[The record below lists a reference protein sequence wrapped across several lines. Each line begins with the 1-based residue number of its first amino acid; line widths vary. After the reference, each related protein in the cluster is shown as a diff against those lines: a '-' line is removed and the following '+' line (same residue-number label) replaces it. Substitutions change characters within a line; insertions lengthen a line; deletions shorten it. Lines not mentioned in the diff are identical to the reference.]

1 MWQNSKPYWLV
12 LPTVSV
18 IVILFFGGLVEG
30 LAHSLGYFPA
40 AGQLDFSTRAYHKL
54 LSSKDFWLSL
64 WLTLRI
70 SFLATLFSGI
80 LGMGISLFFLR
91 NQQRKS
97 RIGLWLQ
104 GLMNLPLV
112 IPHFVGA
119 YIIVLMFM
127 QSGYL
132 ARILYGFGLIQQF
145 EAFPVLTNDP
155 RGWGIILAY
164 TWKEAPFIALMIYP
178 VLKNIYSNWL
188 EVAKVYGAKPWQFF
202 IEVVVPLLLPAW
214 TSSCFIVFDF
224 TFSAFEVPY
233 LLGITYPQMLPVL
246 SYTLYT
252 NGGWERMPE
261 AMAINVVLTLI
272 TALLGIM
279 AYKLSRRWGMP
290 GGKS

>member
-1 MWQNSKPYWLV
+1 M
-12 LPTVSV
+12 
-18 IVILFFGGLVEG
+18 ILFFGGLLEG

-40 AGQLDFSTRAYHKL
+40 AGQLDFSARAYHKL

-70 SFLATLFSGI
+70 SLLATLFSGI

-97 RIGLWLQ
+97 RISLWLQ

-119 YIIVLMFM
+119 YIIVLLFM

-214 TSSCFIVFDF
+214 TSSCFIVFAF

-233 LLGITYPQMLPVL
+233 LLGVTYPQMLPVL

-272 TALLGIM
+272 TGVLGIM

-290 GGKS
+290 GGRS